1 MKCPYCNQDMVRGK
15 LYGPA
20 DKGLYWLPDSTG
32 RSELKG
38 LWLQAKSIHAAG
50 GVVLDD
56 LLLVGFIA
64 KDRPDS
70 FYCKTCHIF
79 LTKQKQ

>member
-1 MKCPYCNQDMVRGK
+1 MVRGK
-15 LYGPA
+15 LYSPA

-38 LWLQAKSIHAAG
+38 LWLQEKSIQAAG
-50 GVVLDD
+50 GVVLDE
-56 LLLVGFIA
+56 LLPVGFIA
-64 KDRPDS
+64 KGKPDS

-79 LTKQKQ
+79 LTKQP